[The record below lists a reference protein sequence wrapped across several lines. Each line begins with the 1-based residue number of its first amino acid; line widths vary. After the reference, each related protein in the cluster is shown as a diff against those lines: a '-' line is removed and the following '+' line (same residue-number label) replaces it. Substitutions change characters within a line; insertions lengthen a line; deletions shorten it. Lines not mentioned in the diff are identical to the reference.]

1 MVLLWVCC
9 VLPAAAAQQAQHTL
23 LVMGDSLSA
32 AYGIAVDDGWV
43 SLLEQRLA
51 AQYPNW
57 RVVNASI
64 SGETSAGGLARLP
77 HTLKTQAPDLV
88 LLELGANDGLR
99 GIPVATTQQNLA
111 AMVEQSRAAGARVL
125 LLGIYLP
132 PNYGP
137 DYTERFKAMY
147 ADLAQR
153 CDLPLVPFLL
163 DGVALKPEWMQGDG
177 LHPNARGEPRVLD
190 NVWATLEPMLRAFDK
205 P

>member
-9 VLPAAAAQQAQHTL
+9 VLPAAAAQHSL

-32 AYGIAVDDGWV
+32 AYGIAVKDGWV

-51 AQYPNW
+51 AQYPDW

-77 HTLKTQAPDLV
+77 HTLKAQAPDLV
-88 LLELGANDGLR
+88 ILELGANDGLR
-99 GIPVATTQQNLA
+99 GVPVATTQKNLA
-111 AMVEQSRAAGARVL
+111 AMIEQSRASGARVL

-137 DYTERFKAMY
+137 DYTDRFKAMY
-147 ADLAQR
+147 AELAR
-153 CDLPLVPFLL
+153 RYDLPLVPFLL

-177 LHPNARGEPRVLD
+177 LHPNAKGEPRVLD
-190 NVWATLEPMLRAFDK
+190 NVWQTLKPMLEAPKRD
-205 P
+205 